1 MAFDNTDF
9 LPAVQALAPSLA
21 VGLLVGLER
30 GWRDRALAEGGRVAG
45 LRTFGLIGLLGG
57 LLALDPDQPLPFAAG
72 LLAIALLFM
81 VSYGQASQA
90 GGTLSITNAVAA
102 FVTYAL
108 GALAVS
114 GAPMVA
120 IAAAV
125 VVALLLDLKAALHR
139 WLRLIEPAELNAL
152 LQLGVLS
159 AAVLP
164 ALPDVGMGPYN
175 AINPYKTWLA
185 VILIAS
191 LSLAGHGATR
201 MVGARQGLLWV
212 GLLGGLASSTAATL
226 SLSRTVH
233 TRPDLASAGAAAILA
248 ACGVMFVRMAIV
260 VTVLQPQAA
269 SRLGVLLVLL
279 AAVCLLL
286 AWLWWRRAAHDQ
298 AAPASTEKDGDSR
311 VFDLGAAVTF
321 GISLAAIAVIARAAR
336 DAFGIGGLYGVAF
349 VSGLVDVDAPMISS
363 LQMAAQ
369 GQLAPAGLYI
379 TVLLAA
385 VANLVSKSTM
395 SWVVGGARLGAAVA
409 RGFLLVAVAG
419 AAALAGLATLG

>member
-1 MAFDNTDF
+1 MAFDNSDF
-9 LPAVQALAPSLA
+9 IPTAQALAPSLA
-21 VGLLVGLER
+21 VGLLLGLER
-30 GWRDRALAEGGRVAG
+30 GWRERELAEGGRVAG

-57 LLALDPDQPLPFAAG
+57 LLGLDLDPLPFAAG
-72 LLAIALLFM
+72 LLAIALLFV
-81 VSYGQASQA
+81 VSYGRASRA
-90 GGTLSITNAVAA
+90 GGTLSITSAVAA

-108 GALAVS
+108 GALAAS
-114 GAPMVA
+114 GSPMVA

-125 VVALLLDLKAALHR
+125 VVALLLDLKAVLHR

-164 ALPDVGMGPYN
+164 ALPDVGMGPYA

-191 LSLAGHGATR
+191 LSLAGHAATR

-233 TRPDLASAGAAAILA
+233 SRPELAAAGAAAILA

-269 SRLGVLLVLL
+269 LRLGLLLVLL

-298 AAPASTEKDGDSR
+298 AAPDGSEKEEDSR
-311 VFDLGAAVTF
+311 VFDLGAAMMF
-321 GISLAAIAVIARAAR
+321 GASLAAIAVIARAAR
-336 DAFGIGGLYGVAF
+336 DAFGIAGLYGVAF

-369 GQLAPAGLYI
+369 GQLAPTGLSI

-385 VANLVSKSTM
+385 VANLVSKATM
-395 SWVVGGARLGAAVA
+395 SWAVGGARLGAAVA
-409 RGFLLVAVAG
+409 RGYLFVGAAG
-419 AAALAGLATLG
+419 AAMLAGMAALG